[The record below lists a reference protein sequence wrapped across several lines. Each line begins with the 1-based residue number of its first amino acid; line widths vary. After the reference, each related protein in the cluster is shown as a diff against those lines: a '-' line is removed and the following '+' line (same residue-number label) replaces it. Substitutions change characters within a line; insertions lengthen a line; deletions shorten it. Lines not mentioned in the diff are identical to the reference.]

1 MTDLVDAIHDQHSN
15 GLPREVKNTESSV
28 TETPTIDPG
37 SLFRFATAGS
47 VDDGKSTLVGRLLHD
62 AKAILADQL
71 EAVARTSAERG
82 FGGGS
87 GQIDLALLTDGLRA
101 EREQG
106 ITIDVAYRY
115 FATDRRSF
123 VLADCPGHVQ
133 YTKNTVTGASTA
145 DAVVLLVDARHGVV
159 EQTRRHLAVTAMLR
173 VPHVIVAVNKIDLVD
188 YSQTVFDQIT
198 SEITTVA
205 ANLGVEHLK
214 VVPVSALE
222 GDNVVEVSA
231 HTPWYTRAAGNAE
244 TANNDDGATGSGTGG
259 YDGRPLLRI
268 LEELPTLDESGSGEA
283 RAFRFPVQWVIRPQG
298 GVAQGVDADATR
310 DYRGYAGQIAS
321 GTVSVGDEVVILPS
335 GRKTTVEGID
345 VAGTAAQTGGA
356 FPGEQ
361 LRTAAAPRSV
371 TLRLADDLDVARGEL
386 IAGLTPSAPEPVQ
399 TFTARLAWLGS
410 QPLQPRAR
418 VLLKHGTATVQ
429 AMVLEIQGR
438 VDLETMSLTDA
449 TSLELN
455 DLGTVSLRTAS
466 ALPLDDYA
474 ALRRTGAF
482 LLIDAQSGNT
492 LAAGLVGDR
501 TGDQPVAV
509 AGHGQAGE
517 R

>member
-1 MTDLVDAIHDQHSN
+1 MAALDTATATDIHERLD
-15 GLPREVKNTESSV
+15 PV
-28 TETPTIDPG
+28 TETSTIDPG

-159 EQTRRHLAVTAMLR
+159 EQTRRHLAVTALLR

-188 YSQTVFDQIT
+188 YSRERYD
-198 SEITTVA
+198 EIVEEISAVA
-205 ANLGVEHLK
+205 GTLGVERLK

-222 GDNVVEVSA
+222 GDNVVNVSER
-231 HTPWYTRAAGNAE
+231 TPWYTGP
-244 TANNDDGATGSGTGG
+244 D

-298 GVAQGVDADATR
+298 GVAQGVDPESTR

-321 GTVSVGDEVVILPS
+321 GTVAVGDEVVVLPS
-335 GRKTTVEGID
+335 GRTTTVTGID
-345 VAGTAAQTGGA
+345 VAGTASEPGGA

-361 LRTAAAPRSV
+361 LQQAAAPRSV
-371 TLRLADDLDVARGEL
+371 TLRLADELDVARGEL
-386 IAGLTPSAPEPVQ
+386 IAGATPAPPEPVQ
-399 TFTARLAWLGS
+399 SFTARLAWLGA
-410 QPLQPRAR
+410 QPLQPRVR

-429 AMVLEIQGR
+429 AMVVSVEGR
-438 VDLETMSLTDA
+438 VDLETMELSPA
-449 TSLELN
+449 TALELN
-455 DLGTVSLRTAS
+455 DLGTVTLRTAS
-466 ALPLDDYA
+466 PLPLDDYA
-474 ALRRTGAF
+474 DLRRTGAF
-482 LLIDAQSGNT
+482 LLIDSQSGNT
-492 LAAGLVGDR
+492 LAAGLVG
-501 TGDQPVAV
+501 
-509 AGHGQAGE
+509 E
-517 R
+517 S